1 MGNLIR
7 VGFIGL
13 STQPFPQGWSN
24 ATHLPYLKSSPL
36 QYQITAVLNSTLAS
50 SQSAIHQFDLA
61 PTATAFGDL
70 DEFLAHPAIDLVV
83 VCVEVAQHYPLVKA
97 ALLKGKDVFCEWP
110 LTKDSTEARELLQ
123 IAQEKGLKTYT
134 CLESPLSPVTRELRY
149 LLSTGAIGSVISTN
163 LYAILPPTVPAWNE
177 HAIFYLDIESGQ
189 SPLHCRVAHPLEAF
203 CRALGEFTD
212 FSSRLSTHQRSVRV
226 YDVALAQLPDV
237 LKDEGSRPSRV
248 VERTAPDEVLIQGH
262 LEGGAA
268 ASVHFHTGSNAVDA
282 DGRNLRWS
290 ITGTEGDIE
299 VSQTAGALLRDL
311 SVRVR
316 VLRGG
321 EAEDVRLDW
330 EDKGEFGMFGENV
343 MLATPARHYRAIAS
357 GNADGIVAFKH
368 ALKRHELLERIV
380 KGGS

>member
-1 MGNLIR
+1 MANPIR

-24 ATHLPYLKSSPL
+24 ATHLPYLKPRPS

-50 SQSAIHQFDLA
+50 SQSAIRQFDLA
-61 PTATAFGDL
+61 STATAFGDV
-70 DEFLAHPAIDLVV
+70 DSFLAHPAIDLVV
-83 VCVEVAQHYPLVKA
+83 VCVDVAQHYPLVKA

-110 LTKDSTEARELLQ
+110 LTKDSTEARELLK

-134 CLESPLSPVTRELRY
+134 CLESPLSPVAQTLRR
-149 LLSTGAIGSVISTN
+149 LISSGTIGSVISTN
-163 LYAILPPTVPAWNE
+163 LYAILPPTGPAWNE

-203 CRALGEFTD
+203 CRALGEFTG
-212 FSSRLSTHQRSVRV
+212 FSSRLLTHQKSVRV

-237 LKDEGSRPSRV
+237 LEDAGSRPSRAV
-248 VERTAPDEVLIQGH
+248 GRTAPDEVLIQGH

-268 ASVHFHTGSNAVDA
+268 ASLHFHTGSNAADA

-290 ITGTEGDIE
+290 IAGTEGDIE
-299 VSQTAGALLRDL
+299 VSQAAGALLRDL

-316 VLRGG
+316 VLKGG
-321 EAEDVRLDW
+321 RALDVRLDW
-330 EDKGEFGMFGENV
+330 EDLGEFYMFGQHV
-343 MLATPARHYRAIAS
+343 ALATPARHYKAIAA
-357 GNADGIVAFKH
+357 GDADGIVDFKH
-368 ALKRHELLERIV
+368 ALKRHELLEQIV